1 MISVRKAKY
10 EDVKILKKLADEL
23 VPSSFKGVL
32 NTTQIDHMLDK
43 FYTQEALQDALESGK
58 EYFIANKD
66 GEDLGVVSIIKHGP
80 NLFLMQKIYVS
91 EKALGKGIGS
101 ALFNEVK
108 QYVKQQQSSC
118 TIELPINQHNP
129 GLPFYVKHGMKKV
142 RDAGIDMG
150 DFFINEEVYSIN
162 IE

>member
-1 MISVRKAKY
+1 MISVRKADY
-10 EDVKILKKLADEL
+10 EDVKVLKKLADEL

-43 FYTQEALQDALESGK
+43 FFTQEALQDALNAGK
-58 EYFIANKD
+58 DYFIASLD
-66 GEDLGVVSIIKHGP
+66 GEDLGVVSVIKHGP

-91 EKALGKGIGS
+91 QKALGKGIGT
-101 ALFNEVK
+101 ALFEEVK
-108 QYVKQQQSSC
+108 QYVKQQQTPC

-129 GLPFYVKHGMKKV
+129 GLPFYVKQGMKKI

-162 IE
+162 VE